1 MGVGW
6 VWVVCLWMG
15 WWLAGSFVDDTELNY
30 WRGVNWTAVGA
41 HAAHSCLF
49 GLLSDGEFV
58 F

>member
-30 WRGVNWTAVGA
+30 WRGVNWTAVG
-41 HAAHSCLF
+41 CMRQ
-49 GLLSDGEFV
+49 G
-58 F
+58 